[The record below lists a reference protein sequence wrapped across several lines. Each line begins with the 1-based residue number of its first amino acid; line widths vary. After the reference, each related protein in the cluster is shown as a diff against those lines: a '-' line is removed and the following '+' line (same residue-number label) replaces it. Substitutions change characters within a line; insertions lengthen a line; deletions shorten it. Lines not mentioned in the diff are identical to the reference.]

1 MESELASCS
10 RVSKDAPLRE
20 SSGVTEECFEAV
32 VHVLLDVA
40 VEEGEAGLIGGEV
53 DYGAPVVG
61 DDYGVLDDASGLFPV
76 DLDQLP
82 QMPVQVHG
90 VGVVGAVAHHESV
103 ARALLQH
110 ELLLMWVGLAVDQPG
125 VELSVS
131 AGDLLED
138 HFDGL
143 LRSG

>member
-1 MESELASCS
+1 MESELASCI

-20 SSGVTEECFEAV
+20 SSGVTKECFEAV

-53 DYGAPVVG
+53 DNGAPVVG

-82 QMPVQVHG
+82 QMTVEVHG
-90 VGVVGAVAHHESV
+90 VGVVGAVAHYETV
-103 ARALLQH
+103 ARALL
-110 ELLLMWVGLAVDQPG
+110 EDEFALVRVWLAIDQPG
-125 VELSVS
+125 VELAVA

-138 HFDGL
+138 HF
-143 LRSG
+143 